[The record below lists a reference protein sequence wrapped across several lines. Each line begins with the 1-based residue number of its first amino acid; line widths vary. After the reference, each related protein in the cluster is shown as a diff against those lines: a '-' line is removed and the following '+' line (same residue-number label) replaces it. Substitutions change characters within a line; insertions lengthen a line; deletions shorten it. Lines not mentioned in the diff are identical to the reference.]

1 MAATRA
7 ANLAHRLECHNE
19 RLSERKDSDVRCVIR
34 RFLFIITAVLLVSAA
49 SLGIRNAL
57 HPPVTPMIVPGA
69 MQIEAVQSRMG
80 ERIITYHAPGSAY
93 AWRATVARDLATH
106 GWARPVWWMPGKQST
121 FQYVYLSSPWLGTI
135 WDVVELEGES
145 NSARISVRRWIEL
158 PWRWQRWLLYVS
170 QHIAA

>member
-106 GWARPVWWMPGKQST
+106 GWARPIRWSMDT
-121 FQYVYLSSPWLGTI
+121 AAANTYLHESSFWFGAI
-135 WDVVELEGES
+135 WDAVELDGEP
-145 NSARISVRRWIEL
+145 NVARISVRRWFEF
-158 PWRWQRWLLYVS
+158 PWRWKRWLR
-170 QHIAA
+170 